1 MNDARQKQLNEF
13 LKLCQTY
20 WLLIAISGT
29 SIFIVLTKI
38 MVPSKNLGAAIVLMQ
53 NSLVMANAKVAVR
66 IIGSGLGD
74 FNQDRILKERAFV
87 IPKLDYYGVILDT
100 LILTCSVLTV
110 LTAFRGYYAF
120 YCDLPAITILTATL
134 YWIVV
139 SALSEIENY
148 KRELFYLMLF
158 SMTPLIVGIYY
169 TYWHILGLSVVV
181 KVQLFFVSVGFLLIL
196 DRCLY
201 LLGIALRS
209 GLRFRSNFVNSLLL

>member
-1 MNDARQKQLNEF
+1 MNDARRKQLNEF

-38 MVPSKNLGAAIVLMQ
+38 MVPSKNLDAAIVLMQ

-66 IIGSGLGD
+66 IIGSGLRD

-110 LTAFRGYYAF
+110 FNSL
-120 YCDLPAITILTATL
+120 
-134 YWIVV
+134 
-139 SALSEIENY
+139 
-148 KRELFYLMLF
+148 
-158 SMTPLIVGIYY
+158 
-169 TYWHILGLSVVV
+169 
-181 KVQLFFVSVGFLLIL
+181 
-196 DRCLY
+196 
-201 LLGIALRS
+201 S
-209 GLRFRSNFVNSLLL
+209 GLLCVLL